1 MSKTNSDNQMV
12 GFVGRPMTA
21 CERSFDA
28 GYRYGLSDGAVELS
42 NREIETRFP
51 DITDTIAFAQGMLD
65 GLAGDDWRH
74 RCMAEHVRERNNM
87 DSVLIMEMVERSGYM
102 EQTIGHGRGGGR

>member
-1 MSKTNSDNQMV
+1 
-12 GFVGRPMTA
+12 MTP

-28 GYRYGLSDGAVELS
+28 GYRFGLSDGAVELS
-42 NREIETRFP
+42 HREIETRFP

-74 RCMAEHVRERNNM
+74 RCMVEHIREKNNM
-87 DSVLIMEMVERSGYM
+87 DSVLVMEMVDRSGYM
-102 EQTIGHGRGGGR
+102 EQTIGHGAEVHQ